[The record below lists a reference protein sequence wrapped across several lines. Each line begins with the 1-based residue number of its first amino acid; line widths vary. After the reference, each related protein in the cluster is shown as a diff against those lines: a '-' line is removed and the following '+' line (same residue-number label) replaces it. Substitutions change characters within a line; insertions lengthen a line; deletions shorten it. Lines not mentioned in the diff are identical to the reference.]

1 MKLAALLSLAAA
13 PLALLCATPA
23 LADNHAE
30 PDAAAPVAATP
41 ALWKVADED
50 TTIYLFGTFHFLPK
64 EVEWLTPPIAEAMD
78 SADLVVKELGPES
91 EDMATIQSAVVKHGL
106 LAPEQSLSAMLTAEQ
121 NATLAAV
128 VTELEPQ
135 LTASGM
141 SPALIDRLR
150 PWFVFINLTV
160 AKFSQMG
167 FGAESGV
174 ESVIDARTQDKERIG
189 LETLDQQFGFFASL
203 SQDEQIELLMQTAA
217 ELDEIETIL
226 PAMVENW
233 RTGNVDALAAQLND
247 DFDDDKVARL
257 ILFDRNAAW
266 AEWIG
271 ARLDQPGTV
280 FIAVGA
286 GHLGGDKS
294 VQDYLAQ
301 KGITAARV
309 Q

>member
-1 MKLAALLSLAAA
+1 MKLASLLALAAA
-13 PLALLCATPA
+13 PLALLAATPA
-23 LADNHAE
+23 LADHHAE
-30 PDAAAPVAATP
+30 PVATTTPATP
-41 ALWKVADED
+41 GLWKVADED

-64 EVEWLTPPIAEAMD
+64 DVEWLTPPVAEAMD

-91 EDMATIQSAVVKHGL
+91 EDIANIQAAVVKHGL
-106 LAPEQSLSAMLTAEQ
+106 LAPDQSLSGLLTPEQ
-121 NATLAAV
+121 NAKLAEV
-128 VTELEPQ
+128 VAELEPQ
-135 LTASGM
+135 LAANGM
-141 SPALIDRLR
+141 SPAVLDRLR

-160 AKFSQMG
+160 AKFGQMG

-174 ESVIDARTQDKERIG
+174 ESVITERTKDKERIG

-203 SQDEQIELLMQTAA
+203 SNEDQVRLLMTTV
-217 ELDEIETIL
+217 EGLDEIETAL

-233 RTGNVDALAAQLND
+233 RMGKVDELAALLND
-247 DFDDDKVARL
+247 DMSEANISDL

-271 ARLDQPGTV
+271 ARMDQPGTV

-286 GHLGGDKS
+286 GHLGGPKS
-294 VQDYLAQ
+294 VQDFLAQ
-301 KGITAARV
+301 KGITVTRV